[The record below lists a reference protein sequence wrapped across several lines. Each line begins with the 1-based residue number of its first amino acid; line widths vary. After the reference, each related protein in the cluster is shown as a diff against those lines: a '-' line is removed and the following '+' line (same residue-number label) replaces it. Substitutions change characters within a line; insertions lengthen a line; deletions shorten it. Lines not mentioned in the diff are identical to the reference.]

1 METNTL
7 INVVAHIKSVYETT
21 CKTGNIL
28 DKYQEG
34 YLDALENLMD
44 YFQDA
49 IDSEV
54 ASMETSMGM

>member
-7 INVVAHIKSVYETT
+7 IDVVAHIKSVYETT
-21 CKTGNIL
+21 YKTENIL
-28 DKYQEG
+28 DIYQEG

-49 IDSEV
+49 IDLNI
-54 ASMETSMGM
+54 AAMETSMGM

>member
-1 METNTL
+1 MNTNTL
-7 INVVAHIKSVYETT
+7 IDVVAHIKSVYETT
-21 CKTGNIL
+21 CKTENIL

-49 IDSEV
+49 IDLNI

>member
-7 INVVAHIKSVYETT
+7 INVVAHIKSVHEAT
-21 CKTGNIL
+21 CRTENIL

-49 IDSEV
+49 IDLNI
-54 ASMETSMGM
+54 AAMETSMGM